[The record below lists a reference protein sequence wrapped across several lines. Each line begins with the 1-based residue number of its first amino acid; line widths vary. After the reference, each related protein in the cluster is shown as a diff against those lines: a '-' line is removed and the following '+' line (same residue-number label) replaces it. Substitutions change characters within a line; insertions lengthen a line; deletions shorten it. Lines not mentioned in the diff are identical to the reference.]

1 MPTHATDY
9 AEGFACTDCYMV
21 LHTAARPEDPDP
33 RWDEAAAMQT
43 FTNYEITDNAGNSE
57 TLDFTLTMSCD
68 ICETDLPG
76 ARWPIA
82 IWQ

>member
-1 MPTHATDY
+1 MSTQLTDCT
-9 AEGFACTDCYMV
+9 EGFACTDCYTM
-21 LHTAARPEDPDP
+21 LHTAARPENPDP

-43 FTNYEITDNAGNSE
+43 FTDYEITDNTGGES
-57 TLDFTLTMSCD
+57 LDFTLTVSCD